1 MMKTVL
7 VLAVY
12 SGLLIALVIPRVA
25 FAQSKKVIIS
35 YPARSYSTL
44 PIQVALMKG
53 FFKEE
58 GLEPVLVQMRGQVA
72 VPALM
77 NDETQ
82 YTLSFS
88 PILASIL
95 QGAALKFVGIV
106 MEKPLH
112 YLVARPE
119 IVTINDLRGKK
130 VGVQRIGSTDH
141 VVSEALIEAKG
152 LSSKAVKIIT
162 LGFDDAVRVEFMKK
176 GVVDATAAQPPS
188 PMRLQ
193 QEGYRVL
200 AGPSDLKVGS
210 PATGVAVTET
220 RLKENPDEVR
230 KVLRAIVR
238 GIRFV
243 YDRRPESIEIMMQW
257 LGQNR
262 DTAETSYNAI
272 LASLS
277 PDGAT
282 TEATMRYTIESRL
295 RLVDAAKP
303 VSPAQ
308 ATDFMMVNEIAKR
321 LGVPGR

>member
-1 MMKTVL
+1 MKKV
-7 VLAVY
+7 VALAVY
-12 SGLLIALVIPRVA
+12 WELFFVLAFQPVG

-35 YPARSYSTL
+35 FPARSYSTL
-44 PIQVALMKG
+44 PIQVAVMKG

-58 GLEPVLVQMRGQVA
+58 GLEAVLVQMRGQVA

-95 QGAALKFVGIV
+95 QGAPLKFVGIV
-106 MEKPLH
+106 TEKPLH

-130 VGVQRIGSTDH
+130 VGVQRIGSTDSI
-141 VVSEALIEAKG
+141 VSEALIEAKG
-152 LSSKAVKIIT
+152 LSPKAVKIIT

-176 GVVDATAAQPPS
+176 GVIDATACQPPC

-193 QEGYRVL
+193 REGYRVL
-200 AGPSDLKVGS
+200 AGPRDLKVGS
-210 PATGVAVTET
+210 PATGVAVTDK
-220 RLKENPDEVR
+220 RLKDNPDEVR
-230 KVLRAIVR
+230 RVLRAIVR

-243 YDRRPESIEIMMQW
+243 YDRRAESIEIMVQW
-257 LGQNR
+257 LSQDR
-262 DTAETSYNAI
+262 DTAETSYDAI
-272 LASLS
+272 VASLS

-282 TEATMRYTIESRL
+282 TEETMRYTIQSRL
-295 RLVDAAKP
+295 RLVENAKP
-303 VSPAQ
+303 ITPAQ
-308 ATDFMMVNEIAKR
+308 AADFALVNEIAKR